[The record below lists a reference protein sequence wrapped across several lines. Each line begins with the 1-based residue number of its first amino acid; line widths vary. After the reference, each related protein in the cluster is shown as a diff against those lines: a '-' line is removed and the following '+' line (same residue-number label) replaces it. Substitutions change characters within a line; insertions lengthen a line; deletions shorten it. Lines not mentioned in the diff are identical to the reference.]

1 MAGEKVFRFERC
13 NSHALYNI
21 VRLPCPGKEIVIGTN
36 SIDSSRGWQRRH
48 TVVLLCFFA
57 TFICYI
63 DRVNISVA
71 IIPMAAQFG
80 WSDTERGIVLSSF
93 FVGYLITQILGGS
106 LAARLGGKAVLG
118 FGVLWWSLF
127 TLLTPL
133 SALTS
138 FPVLIAARI
147 LMGLGE
153 GVAFPATYNLLGRW
167 VPPEERSR
175 AASFNLSAIPMGTLA
190 AVSTTPVIA
199 LTWGWPAVFYI
210 FGAVG
215 FIWFAFWWRLASD
228 RPAIHPPSRLTA
240 QQAVTAAAADAEER
254 KVPWRR
260 IMRQR
265 PVWAIIVA
273 HFCNNWGLY
282 VLLAWLPSY
291 FSSQLGIN
299 LRAVW
304 IYVSLPWIAN
314 FLVANL
320 AGWMGD
326 RMVIAGMSVTFV
338 RKALQVVGSAGPAIA
353 LIALAGTSNPDTAVT
368 LLTIALGL
376 GAFSYA
382 GFASNHLD
390 ISPHHAGA
398 IFGISN
404 TAGTIPG
411 IIGVALTG
419 VLVDHTGSY
428 ASAFY
433 VTAGIYFFGLFF
445 YLAFGTG
452 KKII

>member
-1 MAGEKVFRFERC
+1 
-13 NSHALYNI
+13 
-21 VRLPCPGKEIVIGTN
+21 
-36 SIDSSRGWQRRH
+36 
-48 TVVLLCFFA
+48 VVLLCFFA

-71 IIPMAAQFG
+71 IIPMAEQFG
-80 WSDTERGIVLSSF
+80 WTDTERGIVLSSF
-93 FVGYLITQILGGS
+93 FVGYLVTQVLGGS

-127 TLLTPL
+127 TMLTPL
-133 SALTS
+133 SAMTS
-138 FPVLIAARI
+138 FPVLIAVRI

-167 VPPEERSR
+167 VPPEERTR
-175 AASFNLSAIPMGTLA
+175 AASFNLSAIPMGTLL

-199 LTWGWPAVFYI
+199 LTFGWPAVFYI

-215 FIWFAFWWRLASD
+215 FIWFGFWWKLAAD
-228 RPAIHPPSRLTA
+228 RPAVQTDSR
-240 QQAVTAAAADAEER
+240 QATRQVKDAAADAEER

-260 IMRQR
+260 ILRQR
-265 PVWAIIVA
+265 SVWAIIVA

-320 AGWMGD
+320 AGWLGD
-326 RMVIAGMSVTFV
+326 QMVISGMSVTVV

-353 LIALAGTSNPDTAVT
+353 LIALAGTSSPNAAVA

-390 ISPHHAGA
+390 ISPQHAGA

-419 VLVDHTGSY
+419 VLVDQTGSY

-433 VTAGIYFFGLFF
+433 VTAGIYFFGLAF
-445 YLAFGTG
+445 YLVFATG

>member
-1 MAGEKVFRFERC
+1 
-13 NSHALYNI
+13 
-21 VRLPCPGKEIVIGTN
+21 
-36 SIDSSRGWQRRH
+36 
-48 TVVLLCFFA
+48 VLLCFFS

-63 DRVNISVA
+63 DRINISVA
-71 IIPMAAQFG
+71 IIPMAEQFG
-80 WSDTERGIVLSSF
+80 WSDTQRGVVLSSF
-93 FVGYLITQILGGS
+93 FVGYLITQVAGGS

-133 SALTS
+133 SAMTS

-167 VPPEERSR
+167 VPPKERSR
-175 AASFNLSAIPMGTLA
+175 AAAFNLSAIALGTLF
-190 AVSTTPVIA
+190 AVSTTPFIVLA
-199 LTWGWPAVFYI
+199 LGWQAVFYL
-210 FGAVG
+210 FGSAG
-215 FIWFAFWWRLASD
+215 FVWFLFWWRLAGD
-228 RPAIHPPSRLTA
+228 RPDRPLDPAIP
-240 QQAVTAAAADAEER
+240 ER
-254 KVPWRR
+254 AGGNRIPWRR
-260 IMRQR
+260 ILGKRA
-265 PVWAIIVA
+265 VWAIIVA

-291 FSSQLGIN
+291 FSSQMGIN

-304 IYVSLPWIAN
+304 IYISLPWIAN
-314 FLVANL
+314 FLLGNISGWL
-320 AGWMGD
+320 AD
-326 RMVIAGMSVTFV
+326 RMIASGRPVSYV
-338 RKALQVVGSAGPAIA
+338 RKSMQVVGSAGPAIA
-353 LIALAGTSNPDTAVT
+353 LIALGATDNPVTAVT
-368 LLTIALGL
+368 LLTIAIGL
-376 GAFSYA
+376 GAFSFA

-390 ISPHHAGA
+390 VSPQHAGA

-419 VLVDHTGSY
+419 MLVDATGSY

-433 VTAGIYFFGLFF
+433 VTAGVYIIGLVF
-445 YLAFGTG
+445 YLAFGKG

>member
-1 MAGEKVFRFERC
+1 VLGFERC
-13 NSHALYNI
+13 DIHAGYDSLSSFWQDREIDISTPANS
-21 VRLPCPGKEIVIGTN
+21 
-36 SIDSSRGWQRRH
+36 SSGGWQRRH
-48 TVVLLCFFA
+48 TVVLLCFFS

-71 IIPMAAQFG
+71 IIPMAEQFN
-80 WSDTERGIVLSSF
+80 WTDTQRGIVLSSF
-93 FVGYLITQILGGS
+93 FVGYLITQVLGGS
-106 LAARLGGKAVLG
+106 LAAKLGGKAVLG

-127 TLLTPL
+127 TILTPL

-138 FPVLIAARI
+138 FPVLIFTRI

-167 VPPEERSR
+167 VPLKERSR
-175 AASFNLSAIPMGTLA
+175 AAALNLSGIPLGTLF
-190 AVSTTPVIA
+190 AVTATPFIA
-199 LTWGWPAVFYI
+199 LKFGWPAVFYL
-210 FGAVG
+210 FGIAG
-215 FIWFAFWWRLASD
+215 FIWFAFWWPLAGD
-228 RPAIHPPSRLTA
+228 RPDKPMDPDIQPKGP
-240 QQAVTAAAADAEER
+240 EEGEKR
-254 KVPWRR
+254 DRSIPWRR
-260 IMRQR
+260 ILGEK
-265 PVWAIIVA
+265 PVWAIIAA

-291 FSSQLGIN
+291 FSSQLGID
-299 LRAVW
+299 LRGVW
-304 IYVSLPWIAN
+304 IYISLPWIAN
-314 FLVANL
+314 FLGGNL
-320 AGWMGD
+320 SGWLAD
-326 RMVIAGMSVTFV
+326 RLIASGRSVTFV
-338 RKALQVVGSAGPAIA
+338 RKAMQVVGSAGPALA
-353 LIALAGTSNPDTAVT
+353 LVALGKVDDAVTAVT

-376 GAFSYA
+376 AAFSFA

-390 ISPHHAGA
+390 VSPRHAGA

-419 VLVDHTGSY
+419 VLVEQTGSY

-433 VTAGIYFFGLFF
+433 VTAGIYFSGLIV
-445 YLAFGTG
+445 YLALGTG

>member
-1 MAGEKVFRFERC
+1 MNNR
-13 NSHALYNI
+13 
-21 VRLPCPGKEIVIGTN
+21 P
-36 SIDSSRGWQRRH
+36 SRWQRRH
-48 TVVLLCFFA
+48 TVVLLCFFS

-71 IIPMAAQFG
+71 IIPMAEHFG
-80 WSDTERGIVLSSF
+80 WTSTQRGIVLSSF
-93 FVGYLITQILGGS
+93 FVGYLVTQIAGGS
-106 LAARLGGKAVLG
+106 LAARFGGKAVLG

-127 TLLTPL
+127 TILTPL
-133 SALTS
+133 SAMAS
-138 FPVLIAARI
+138 FPILIVTRV

-153 GVAFPATYNLLGRW
+153 GVAFPATYHLLGRW
-167 VPPEERSR
+167 VPPKERTR
-175 AASFNLSAIPMGTLA
+175 AASFNLSAIPLGTLF
-190 AVSTTPVIA
+190 AVSTTPIIA
-199 LTWGWPAVFYI
+199 LTFGWQAVFYS
-210 FGAVG
+210 FGAFG
-215 FIWFAFWWRLASD
+215 FVWFFFWWRLAGD
-228 RPAIHPPSRLTA
+228 RPKVSLDPQVQA
-240 QQAVTAAAADAEER
+240 QQAVDDSGQ
-254 KVPWRR
+254 KLKGVPWRE
-260 IMRQR
+260 ILNKG

-304 IYVSLPWIAN
+304 IYISLPWIAN
-314 FLVANL
+314 FLVANI
-320 AGWMGD
+320 AGWLGD
-326 RMVIAGMSVTFV
+326 RMIASGRSVSFV
-338 RKALQVVGSAGPAIA
+338 RKSLQVVGSGGPAIA
-353 LIALAGTSNPDTAVT
+353 LIALGATQSALVAVT
-368 LLTIALGL
+368 LLTLALGL

-390 ISPHHAGA
+390 ISPRHAGA

-419 VLVDHTGSY
+419 ILVDQTGSY

-433 VTAGIYFFGLFF
+433 VTAGIYFFGLAFF
-445 YLAFGTG
+445 LLFGSG

>member
-1 MAGEKVFRFERC
+1 LTA
-13 NSHALYNI
+13 N
-21 VRLPCPGKEIVIGTN
+21 GK
-36 SIDSSRGWQRRH
+36 SWQRRH
-48 TVVLLCFFA
+48 SVVLLCFFA

-71 IIPMAAQFG
+71 IIPMAEQFG

-93 FVGYLITQILGGS
+93 FVGYLITQVAGGA
-106 LAARLGGKAVLG
+106 LAARFGGKAVLG

-133 SALTS
+133 SALAS
-138 FPVLIAARI
+138 FPILIATRI

-167 VPPEERSR
+167 VPLRERTR
-175 AASFNLSAIPMGTLA
+175 AAAFNLSAIPLGTLF
-190 AVSTTPVIA
+190 AVSMTPLIA
-199 LTWGWPAVFYI
+199 LTLGWEWVFYL

-215 FIWFAFWWRLASD
+215 FVWYVFWWRLGGDEPEVAPDTGESPGDDGAEVRSD
-228 RPAIHPPSRLTA
+228 
-240 QQAVTAAAADAEER
+240 R
-254 KVPWRR
+254 KVPWRQLLSR
-260 IMRQR
+260 KA
-265 PVWAIIVA
+265 VWAIIIA

-299 LRAVW
+299 LRGVW

-314 FLVANL
+314 FIMANL
-320 AGWMGD
+320 VGWLGD
-326 RMVIAGMSVTFV
+326 RMILRGHSVTFV
-338 RKALQVVGSAGPAIA
+338 RKSLQIIGSGGPALALLALGATQSAGMA
-353 LIALAGTSNPDTAVT
+353 LT

-390 ISPHHAGA
+390 VSPRHAGA

-411 IIGVALTG
+411 IVGVALTG
-419 VLVDHTGSY
+419 VLVDVSGSY

-433 VTAGIYFFGLFF
+433 VTAGVYVLGLVA
-445 YLAFGTG
+445 YLSMGTG
-452 KKII
+452 KRIL

>member
-1 MAGEKVFRFERC
+1 M
-13 NSHALYNI
+13 
-21 VRLPCPGKEIVIGTN
+21 
-36 SIDSSRGWQRRH
+36 
-48 TVVLLCFFA
+48 CFFA

-71 IIPMAAQFG
+71 IIPMAKQFG
-80 WSDTERGIVLSSF
+80 WSDTERGLVLSSF
-93 FVGYLITQILGGS
+93 FVGYLITQVLGGS

-133 SALTS
+133 SAMTS
-138 FPVLIAARI
+138 FPVLIATRI

-153 GVAFPATYNLLGRW
+153 GVAFPATYNLMGRW
-167 VPPEERSR
+167 VPPEERAR
-175 AASFNLSAIPMGTLA
+175 AASFNLSAIALGTLF
-190 AVSTTPVIA
+190 AVSTTPIIA
-199 LTWGWPAVFYI
+199 LTLGWPAVFYL
-210 FGAVG
+210 FGLVG
-215 FIWFAFWWRLASD
+215 FVWFGFWWYLGGD
-228 RPAIHPPSRLTA
+228 RPPIPAAPSG
-240 QQAVTAAAADAEER
+240 ADRSAPHEER
-254 KVPWRR
+254 IPWRQ
-260 IMRQR
+260 ILSQK

-304 IYVSLPWIAN
+304 IYVSLPWIVN
-314 FLVANL
+314 FLMGNL
-320 AGWMGD
+320 AGWLGD
-326 RMVIAGMSVTFV
+326 RMVSAGYSTTFV
-338 RKALQVVGSAGPAIA
+338 RKSLQVVGSAGPAFA
-353 LIALAGTSNPDTAVT
+353 LIALAGTEDAGTAMA
-368 LLTIALGL
+368 LLTVALGL
-376 GAFSYA
+376 AGFSYA

-390 ISPHHAGA
+390 VAPLHAGA

-419 VLVDHTGSY
+419 FLVDRTGSY

-433 VTAGIYFFGLFF
+433 VTAGIYFCGLAY
-445 YLAFGTG
+445 YLIFGTG
-452 KKII
+452 KKVI

>member
-1 MAGEKVFRFERC
+1 M
-13 NSHALYNI
+13 
-21 VRLPCPGKEIVIGTN
+21 
-36 SIDSSRGWQRRH
+36 
-48 TVVLLCFFA
+48 LLCFFS

-63 DRVNISVA
+63 DRINISVA
-71 IIPMAAQFG
+71 IIPMAEQFG
-80 WSDTERGIVLSSF
+80 WSDTQRGVVLSSF
-93 FVGYLITQILGGS
+93 FVGYLITQVAGGS

-133 SALTS
+133 SAMTS

-167 VPPEERSR
+167 VPPKERSR
-175 AASFNLSAIPMGTLA
+175 AAAFNLSAIALGTLF
-190 AVSTTPVIA
+190 AVSTTPFIVLA
-199 LTWGWPAVFYI
+199 LGWQAVFYL
-210 FGAVG
+210 FGSAG
-215 FIWFAFWWRLASD
+215 FVWFLFWWPLAGD
-228 RPAIHPPSRLTA
+228 RPDRPLDPAIP
-240 QQAVTAAAADAEER
+240 ER
-254 KVPWRR
+254 AGGNRIPWRR
-260 IMRQR
+260 ILGKRA
-265 PVWAIIVA
+265 VWAIIVA

-291 FSSQLGIN
+291 FSSQMGIN

-304 IYVSLPWIAN
+304 IYISLPWIAN
-314 FLVANL
+314 FLLGNISGWL
-320 AGWMGD
+320 AD
-326 RMVIAGMSVTFV
+326 RMIASGRPVSYV
-338 RKALQVVGSAGPAIA
+338 RKSMQVVGSAGPAIA
-353 LIALAGTSNPDTAVT
+353 LIALGATDNPVTAVT
-368 LLTIALGL
+368 LLTIAIGL
-376 GAFSYA
+376 GAFSFA

-390 ISPHHAGA
+390 VSPQHAGA

-419 VLVDHTGSY
+419 MLVDATGSY

-433 VTAGIYFFGLFF
+433 VTAGVYIIGLVF
-445 YLAFGTG
+445 YLAFGKG

>member
-1 MAGEKVFRFERC
+1 
-13 NSHALYNI
+13 
-21 VRLPCPGKEIVIGTN
+21 
-36 SIDSSRGWQRRH
+36 
-48 TVVLLCFFA
+48 
-57 TFICYI
+57 
-63 DRVNISVA
+63 VA
-71 IIPMAAQFG
+71 IIPMAQQFG
-80 WSDTERGIVLSSF
+80 WTDTERGVVLSSF
-93 FVGYLITQILGGS
+93 FIGYLVTQVLGGS
-106 LAARLGGKAVLG
+106 LAARFGGKAVLG

-133 SALTS
+133 SAMTS

-153 GVAFPATYNLLGRW
+153 GVAFPATYNLMGRW
-167 VPPEERSR
+167 VPPEERTR
-175 AASFNLSAIPMGTLA
+175 AASFNLSAIPLGTLF
-190 AVSTTPVIA
+190 AVSTTPIIA
-199 LTWGWPAVFYI
+199 LTFGWPMVFYS

-215 FIWFAFWWRLASD
+215 FVWFVFWWRLGGS
-228 RPAIHPPSRLTA
+228 RPHEGSGQAFGNPSSSGA
-240 QQAVTAAAADAEER
+240 EADDR

-260 IMRQR
+260 ILGQK

-304 IYVSLPWIAN
+304 IYVSLPWIVN

-320 AGWMGD
+320 AGWIGD
-326 RMVIAGMSVTFV
+326 RLVVSGLPVTRV
-338 RKALQVVGSAGPAIA
+338 RKSLQVVGSAGPALA
-353 LIALAGTSNPDTAVT
+353 LIALAGTSDANTAVI
-368 LLTIALGL
+368 LLTTALGL

-390 ISPHHAGA
+390 ISPNHAGA

-419 VLVDHTGSY
+419 VLVDQTGSY
-428 ASAFY
+428 AAAFY
-433 VTAGIYFFGLFF
+433 VTAGVYFFGLAF
-445 YLAFGTG
+445 YLIYGTG

>member
-1 MAGEKVFRFERC
+1 M
-13 NSHALYNI
+13 
-21 VRLPCPGKEIVIGTN
+21 
-36 SIDSSRGWQRRH
+36 
-48 TVVLLCFFA
+48 VLLCFFS

-71 IIPMAAQFG
+71 IIPMAEQFG
-80 WSDTERGIVLSSF
+80 WNDTQRGVVLSSF
-93 FVGYLITQILGGS
+93 FVGYIVTQVLGGS

-127 TLLTPL
+127 TMLTPL

-138 FPVLIAARI
+138 FPVLIAVRI

-167 VPPEERSR
+167 VPPQERTR
-175 AASFNLSAIPMGTLA
+175 AASFNLSAIPLGTLF
-190 AVSTTPVIA
+190 AVSTTPFISLA
-199 LTWGWPAVFYI
+199 FGWPAVFYG

-215 FIWFAFWWRLASD
+215 FIWFLFWWRLAGD
-228 RPAIHPPSRLTA
+228 RPDSIPDSLASGKQLDRDSA
-240 QQAVTAAAADAEER
+240 SSKEDK
-254 KVPWRR
+254 KVPYRLILR
-260 IMRQR
+260 ERS
-265 PVWAIIVA
+265 VWAIIVA

-299 LRAVW
+299 LRGVW

-314 FLVANL
+314 FLVANF
-320 AGWMGD
+320 AGWLGD
-326 RMVIAGMSVTFV
+326 RMITSGRSVTQV
-338 RKALQVVGSAGPAIA
+338 RKSLQIVGSGAPAIA
-353 LIALAGTSNPDTAVT
+353 LIALAGTESASVALV
-368 LLTIALGL
+368 LLTLALGL

-390 ISPHHAGA
+390 ISPRHAGA

-419 VLVDHTGSY
+419 VLVDITGSY

-433 VTAGIYFFGLFF
+433 VTSGVYFFGLAF

-452 KKII
+452 KKIA

>member
-1 MAGEKVFRFERC
+1 MAFRRI
-13 NSHALYNI
+13 H
-21 VRLPCPGKEIVIGTN
+21 PPHKENDIGATTVN
-36 SIDSSRGWQRRH
+36 ASSGWQQRH

-71 IIPMAAQFG
+71 IIPMAEQFG
-80 WSDTERGIVLSSF
+80 WSDTERGFVLSSF
-93 FVGYLITQILGGS
+93 FVGYLITQVIGGS
-106 LAARLGGKAVLG
+106 LAARLGGKVVLG

-127 TLLTPL
+127 TMLTPL
-133 SALTS
+133 SALAS
-138 FPVLIAARI
+138 FPVLIVTRI

-175 AASFNLSAIPMGTLA
+175 AASFNLSAIALGTLF
-190 AVSTTPVIA
+190 AVSTTPIIV
-199 LTWGWPAVFYI
+199 LTLGWPAVFYL

-215 FIWFAFWWRLASD
+215 FVWFGFWWFLAGD
-228 RPAIHPPSRLTA
+228 RPPDAAGANGTPVGSA
-240 QQAVTAAAADAEER
+240 QVAEDR
-254 KVPWRR
+254 RVPWRR
-260 IMRQR
+260 ILSRR
-265 PVWAIIVA
+265 AVWAIIVA

-291 FSSQLGIN
+291 FSSALGIN
-299 LRAVW
+299 LRSVW
-304 IYVSLPWIAN
+304 IYVSLPWIVN
-314 FLVANL
+314 FFVGNL
-320 AGWMGD
+320 AGWLGD
-326 RMVIAGMSVTFV
+326 RMVVSGMTITRV
-338 RKALQVVGSAGPAIA
+338 RKSLQVVGSAGPAIA
-353 LIALAGTSNPDTAVT
+353 LIALAGTRDADTAVA
-368 LLTIALGL
+368 LLSAALGL
-376 GAFSYA
+376 AGFAYA

-390 ISPHHAGA
+390 VSPNHAGA

-419 VLVDHTGSY
+419 FLVDRTGSY

-433 VTAGIYFFGLFF
+433 VTAGVYFVGLVF